1 MVVELN
7 FWFCDPQL
15 EAHSCAEPRLL
26 AYIASISVLASWLL
40 TISGTP
46 LPKKNEKN
54 SLVKNLMREI
64 AHAHTRKPLS
74 DLNEILQNGRYPR
87 HNHVGKFW

>member
-1 MVVELN
+1 MTIKGRLYSTMSNVKGVFGRKFQKSRQKRPQMAVFGVKMVVELN

-40 TISGTP
+40 TISRTP
-46 LPKKNEKN
+46 APKK
-54 SLVKNLMREI
+54 
-64 AHAHTRKPLS
+64 RK
-74 DLNEILQNGRYPR
+74 
-87 HNHVGKFW
+87 K